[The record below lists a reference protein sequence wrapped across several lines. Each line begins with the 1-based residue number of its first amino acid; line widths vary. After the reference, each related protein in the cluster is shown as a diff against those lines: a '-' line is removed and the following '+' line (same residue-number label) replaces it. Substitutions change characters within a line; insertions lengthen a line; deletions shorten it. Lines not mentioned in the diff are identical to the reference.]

1 MLNCAII
8 GASGYT
14 GAELAAMITRHPDL
28 QLAGLYVSAGS
39 ADAGKP
45 LAALHRTL
53 LGVVD
58 GCLEPLADS
67 DLEQVAA
74 RAQIVFLAT
83 EHKVSHDYAPR
94 LLAAGATVFD
104 LSAAFRFDDEPP
116 YSAHYGFDHQ
126 HPQLLKQ
133 AAYGLAEWNADAIK
147 SAQLI
152 AVAGCY
158 PTASLLALKPLQ
170 QAGLIAEGFVP
181 AINAVSG
188 VSGAGRKA
196 TLTNTFCEVS
206 YNPYGVLAHRHQPEI
221 ARHLGR
227 PVVFTPHLGNFPRGI
242 VATIAVQ
249 LAPGVTAAQVDA
261 AYAAAY
267 AGKPAVRLYNQIC
280 PGSWPSIN
288 AVVKTPFCDIGWKV
302 DESLGHVVVV
312 SAIDNLLKGAS
323 SQAIQCVNMRFGL
336 ANYPVVEA

>member
-14 GAELAAMITRHPDL
+14 GAELAAMITRHPQL
-28 QLAGLYVSAGS
+28 QLAGIYVSAAS

-45 LAALHRTL
+45 LASLHRSL

-58 GCLEPLADS
+58 AVLEPLAD
-67 DLEQVAA
+67 DAIEQVAA
-74 RAQIVFLAT
+74 RAQVVFLAT

-104 LSAAFRFDDEPP
+104 LSAAFRFNDVPP
-116 YSAHYGFDHQ
+116 YSSHYGFDHQ
-126 HPQLLKQ
+126 YPALL
-133 AAYGLAEWNADAIK
+133 AEAVYGLAEWNATAIK
-147 SAQLI
+147 GARLI
-152 AVAGCY
+152 AVPGCY
-158 PTASLLALKPLQ
+158 PTASLLALKPLE
-170 QAGLIAEGFVP
+170 QAGLIAEGFIP
-181 AINAVSG
+181 AISAVSG

-196 TLTNTFCEVS
+196 TLVNSFCEVS
-206 YNPYGVLAHRHQPEI
+206 YNPYGVLGHRHQPEI
-221 ARHLGR
+221 SRQLGR
-227 PVVFTPHLGNFPRGI
+227 PVIFTPHLGNFPRGI

-267 AGKPAVRLYNQIC
+267 AGQPHVRLYNQIC
-280 PGSWPSIN
+280 PGQWPSIN

-302 DESLGHVVVV
+302 DTGLGHVVVT

-323 SQAIQCVNMRFGL
+323 SQAMQCLGLRFGL
-336 ANYPVVEA
+336 DDVTGVVA